1 MTLMLLKL
9 SLLANVI
16 MPVSCCYLDED
27 SGEDE
32 ADIMTRNTIKR
43 QAQQVL
49 EQRNRRKV
57 TKRKKTKK

>member
-1 MTLMLLKL
+1 MWIIMTFIHEIF
-9 SLLANVI
+9 SD
-16 MPVSCCYLDED
+16 DED

-32 ADIMTRNTIKR
+32 GDIMTRNTIKR

-57 TKRKKTKK
+57 TKRKKPKK

>member
-1 MTLMLLKL
+1 
-9 SLLANVI
+9 
-16 MPVSCCYLDED
+16 MPLIHEIFSDDED

-32 ADIMTRNTIKR
+32 GDIMTRNTIKR

-57 TKRKKTKK
+57 TKRKKPKK